1 MAELCLEVRV
11 KNSFWRED
19 STETQRSQW
28 TDGSKL
34 HKGLFDLNVGN
45 TEARRKKKK
54 WDEEQ
59 DKLPVLKDYTGPQCT
74 SGVIRVDVAR
84 LLG

>member
-1 MAELCLEVRV
+1 MNEGTQREAELCLEVRV

-45 TEARRKKKK
+45 TEARRKKK
-54 WDEEQ
+54 E
-59 DKLPVLKDYTGPQCT
+59 VGRRA
-74 SGVIRVDVAR
+74 G
-84 LLG
+84 